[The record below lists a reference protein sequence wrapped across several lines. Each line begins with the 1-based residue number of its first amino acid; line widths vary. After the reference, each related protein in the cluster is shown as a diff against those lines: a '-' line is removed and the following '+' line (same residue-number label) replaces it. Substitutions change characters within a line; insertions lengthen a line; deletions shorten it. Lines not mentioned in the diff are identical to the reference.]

1 MRTHEQTTTIRCQE
15 NQENDVWQV
24 RRNCR
29 KNADTE
35 WVIVQKDQWSHYH
48 HAEEINRLATA
59 LELDTLDILKQVYP
73 DPTD

>member
-1 MRTHEQTTTIRCQE
+1 MRTNEQTTTIRCQE
-15 NQENDVWQV
+15 NQENDLWQV

-48 HAEEINRLATA
+48 HAGGNQPISNCFRVGYIGHPEAGLS
-59 LELDTLDILKQVYP
+59 
-73 DPTD
+73 